1 MPFIATLFTIAMPT
15 FTAIT
20 EDSRRMGVAIVPLA
34 DSRAEHVALAAL
46 EPEVTPAREGLMAHA
61 RAHLVA

>member
-15 FTAIT
+15 FKAIT
-20 EDSRRMGVAIVPLA
+20 EDSRRMGAAIVPLA
-34 DSRAEHVALAAL
+34 DSWAGQVAPVPL
-46 EPEVTPAREGLMAHA
+46 EPEVTQAREGLVAHA

>member
-1 MPFIATLFTIAMPT
+1 
-15 FTAIT
+15 
-20 EDSRRMGVAIVPLA
+20 MGVAIVPLA

-46 EPEVTPAREGLMAHA
+46 EPQVTPAREGLVAHA